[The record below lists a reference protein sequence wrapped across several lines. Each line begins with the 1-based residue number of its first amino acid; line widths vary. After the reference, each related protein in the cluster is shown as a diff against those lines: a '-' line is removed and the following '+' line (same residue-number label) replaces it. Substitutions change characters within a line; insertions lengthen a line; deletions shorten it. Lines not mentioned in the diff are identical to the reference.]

1 VKQPCFLFVYHLA
14 AKIDEY
20 HEIILNHVYNYE
32 CEHIVV
38 FGLGFRTYWALFLY
52 LPPIKLT
59 IMGFVKEFRD
69 FAVRGNVMDLAIG
82 VIIGGAFNNIIKAL
96 VDAVIMP
103 IIGMIIGDVQKF
115 RDLQVGGIKIGVL
128 IQAILDF
135 IIIAFVL
142 FLIVKAMNSVRKKS
156 EPAVTPPST
165 TEVLLAEIRDELK
178 KK

>member
-1 VKQPCFLFVYHLA
+1 LPFVLSLLA

-20 HEIILNHVYNYE
+20 HEIISNHVYYYE

-38 FGLGFRTYWALFLY
+38 FRNDFGPYWALFLR
-52 LPPIKLT
+52 LRPIKL
-59 IMGFVKEFRD
+59 INMGFVKEFRD
-69 FAVRGNVMDLAIG
+69 FAMRGNVMDLAIG
-82 VIIGGAFNNIIKAL
+82 VIIGGAFNNIVKAL

-103 IIGMIIGDVQKF
+103 IIGMVTGDAQKF
-115 RDLQVGGIKIGVL
+115 QNLELGGIKIGVL

-135 IIIAFVL
+135 IIIALVL
-142 FLIVKAMNSVRKKS
+142 FLIVKALNSVRKKS

>member
-1 VKQPCFLFVYHLA
+1 
-14 AKIDEY
+14 
-20 HEIILNHVYNYE
+20 
-32 CEHIVV
+32 
-38 FGLGFRTYWALFLY
+38 
-52 LPPIKLT
+52 
-59 IMGFVKEFRD
+59 MGFVKEFRD

-103 IIGMIIGDVQKF
+103 VIGMIIGDVQKF
-115 RDLQVGGIKIGVL
+115 RDLQLGGIKIGVL

-142 FLIVKAMNSVRKKS
+142 FLIVKAMNSMRKKS
-156 EPAVTPPST
+156 EPEIAPPTT

>member
-1 VKQPCFLFVYHLA
+1 LPFFRSSFA

-20 HEIILNHVYNYE
+20 HEIISIHVYYYE
-32 CEHIVV
+32 CEHIVLFHFV
-38 FGLGFRTYWALFLY
+38 LGTYWALFLCP
-52 LPPIKLT
+52 PPIKLT

-103 IIGMIIGDVQKF
+103 VIGMIIGDAQKF
-115 RDLQVGGIKIGVL
+115 QDLQVGGIKIGVL
-128 IQAILDF
+128 IQAVLDF

-156 EPAVTPPST
+156 EPAVTPPTT
-165 TEVLLAEIRDELK
+165 TEVLLTEIRDELK